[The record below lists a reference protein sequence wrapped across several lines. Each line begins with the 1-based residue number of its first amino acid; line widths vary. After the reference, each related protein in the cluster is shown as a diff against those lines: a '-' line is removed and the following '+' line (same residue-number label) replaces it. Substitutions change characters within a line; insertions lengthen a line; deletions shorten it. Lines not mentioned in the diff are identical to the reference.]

1 MPKQQPTTKA
11 RLGCGFL
18 CVSAVLTCVLLVING
33 LIVMNL
39 VNAILPTLP
48 EEMRQDRVAQAV
60 VFLGPLA
67 LLVIEWWACDVAID
81 WLRPVG
87 GKGTGDK
94 EQGTS

>member
-1 MPKQQPTTKA
+1 MRLKTQSPNKA

-18 CVSAVLTCVLLVING
+18 CVSAVLTCILLAING

-48 EEMRQDRVAQAV
+48 EDMRQDRLAQAV

-67 LLVIEWWACDVAID
+67 LLVVEWWACDVAID
-81 WLRPVG
+81 WLRPI
-87 GKGTGDK
+87 GTNPKRD
-94 EQGTS
+94 QL